1 LRRLLEQ
8 KGMIDNNIL
17 ENHLTKAATAA
28 QLGVTERTLDRWDRL
43 RSGPPRTKMGQ
54 AVLYR
59 VDALRTWLKAQERE
73 QPRGRLK

>member
-1 LRRLLEQ
+1 MTDINVLDDYLS
-8 KGMIDNNIL
+8 KSD
-17 ENHLTKAATAA
+17 TAV

-73 QPRGRLK
+73 QPERRRT

>member
-1 LRRLLEQ
+1 MTDINVLDDYLS
-8 KGMIDNNIL
+8 KSD
-17 ENHLTKAATAA
+17 TAV

-59 VDALRTWLKAQERE
+59 VDALRAWLKAQERE
-73 QPRGRLK
+73 QPERTRA